1 MLFIVVSNQIN
12 KERKFIKMEKE
23 NHEVETFGLVKTA
36 RITGIPYHRLY
47 HYFELNI
54 LPDGFKVPRGKRY
67 FRLCTDRDIEFLK
80 IFKHFRDKKNTN
92 FPLLY
97 KRHGSK

>member
-1 MLFIVVSNQIN
+1 M
-12 KERKFIKMEKE
+12 KMKKE
-23 NHEVETFGLVKTA
+23 NYEVETFGLVKAA

-54 LPDGFKVPRGKRY
+54 LPDAFKVPRGKRH

-80 IFKHFRDKKNTN
+80 ILKHFRDKKQYEFSTA
-92 FPLLY
+92 LQKARKQMKLT
-97 KRHGSK
+97 